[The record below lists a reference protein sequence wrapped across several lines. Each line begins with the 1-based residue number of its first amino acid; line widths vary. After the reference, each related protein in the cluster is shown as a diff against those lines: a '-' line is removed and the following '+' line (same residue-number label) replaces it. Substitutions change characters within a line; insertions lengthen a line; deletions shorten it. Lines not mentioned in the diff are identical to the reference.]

1 MEKKKKTYVFN
12 KHTLE
17 VLDALKNMTKKSE
30 TQIIVEALEL
40 LEEYIRKEKELDNG
54 LDILLEKISE
64 LSYKL
69 GKCEERLAQLEK
81 KQNEG

>member
-17 VLDALKNMTKKSE
+17 VLDGLKNVTKKSE

-40 LEEYIRKEKELDNG
+40 LEEYLRKDKELDSS
-54 LDILLEKISE
+54 LDILLDKISE

-69 GKCEERLAQLEK
+69 GKCEERLSQLENNQK
-81 KQNEG
+81 NS